1 MIDLLFCNDDQS
13 HIVKVREKN
22 VACICNDNIKNIIF
36 LLSISGNDAMVLI
49 KKKCLLFVFIVK
61 FSFVKQEFIAK
72 GAPHRRKMS
81 IHVVPSSA
89 SDLSAEVLN
98 LESVELLPVPPNLP
112 KVLFEN
118 TNKLENVFKFL
129 LFQMIQFFNK
139 DLSSAFVMF
148 TLIRVALSGGR
159 YCSL

>member
-49 KKKCLLFVFIVK
+49 QKKCLLFVFI
-61 FSFVKQEFIAK
+61 FVKQEFIAK
-72 GAPHRRKMS
+72 GASHRRKMS

-89 SDLSAEVLN
+89 SELSSEVLN
-98 LESVELLPVPPNLP
+98 PESVELLPVPPNLP

-129 LFQMIQFFNK
+129 LFQMIQFFNM